1 MQTNYLFPKF
11 SARKLSL
18 WIAALL
24 AITTLLIPS
33 QASPLLAQ
41 SIHPAC
47 LNDDGQPVT
56 PSAGAGIGAWMLV
69 LNFNHGLSGSK
80 TLGCRVDVTGVN
92 PLVIRRTLLE
102 CTLVNNV
109 GMVKVGNGKAPFDG
123 KFSVSC
129 PGVAAG
135 KQTLESFTLWGRANF
150 ANANAAYTLIQHKDV
165 ALTASMS
172 VDWHISFTSR
182 YGKNNF
188 TSGDTT
194 TSLLSQTV
202 SFNSAVR
209 SLTGSH
215 SLNQNELGPL
225 ATLKPF
231 EFNHDQP
238 ITISAPGSIW
248 TLYELIIDPP
258 GGCCKG

>member
-1 MQTNYLFPKF
+1 MQTNYLYPNIRK
-11 SARKLSL
+11 RKLSL
-18 WIAALL
+18 WMAVLMV
-24 AITTLLIPS
+24 ITTLLLPNNRL
-33 QASPLLAQ
+33 PLLAQ
-41 SIHPAC
+41 AIHPAC
-47 LNDDGQPVT
+47 LNDAGQPVT
-56 PSAGAGIGAWMLV
+56 PTAGAGLGAWMLV
-69 LNFNHGLSGSK
+69 LNFNHPLSGSK
-80 TLGCRVDVTGVN
+80 TLGCRVDVASVN
-92 PLVIRRTLLE
+92 PQVIRRTLVE
-102 CTLVNNV
+102 CTLINNI
-109 GMVKVGNGKAPFDG
+109 GMVKVGNGMAPFDG

-129 PGVAAG
+129 PGVAMG
-135 KQTLESFTLWGRANF
+135 KQTLESFTVWGRANF
-150 ANANAAYTLIQHKDV
+150 ASANAAYTLIQHKDIV
-165 ALTASMS
+165 LTASMS

-188 TSGDTT
+188 SSGDATT
-194 TSLLSQTV
+194 NLLGQTV

-238 ITISAPGSIW
+238 ITISAPGSFW

>member
-11 SARKLSL
+11 STRKLSL
-18 WIAALL
+18 WMAALL
-24 AITTLLIPS
+24 VIITLLLPGNTL
-33 QASPLLAQ
+33 PLLAQ
-41 SIHPAC
+41 SVHPAC
-47 LNDDGQPVT
+47 LNDAGQPVT
-56 PSAGAGIGAWMLV
+56 PTAGTGLGAWMLV
-69 LNFNHGLSGSK
+69 LNFNHSLSGSK
-80 TLGCRVDVTGVN
+80 TLGCRIDVSGVN
-92 PLVIRRTLLE
+92 PQVIRRTLVE

-109 GMVKVGNGKAPFDG
+109 GMVKVGDGKAPFDG

-129 PGVAAG
+129 PGVAMG
-135 KQTLESFTLWGRANF
+135 KQTLESFTVWGRANF
-150 ANANAAYTLIQHKDV
+150 ANANAAYTLLQHKDV
-165 ALTASMS
+165 VLTASMS

-188 TSGDTT
+188 TSGDTST
-194 TSLLSQTV
+194 NLMGQIV

-231 EFNHDQP
+231 EFYQDQP
-238 ITISAPGSIW
+238 FTISAPGSIW